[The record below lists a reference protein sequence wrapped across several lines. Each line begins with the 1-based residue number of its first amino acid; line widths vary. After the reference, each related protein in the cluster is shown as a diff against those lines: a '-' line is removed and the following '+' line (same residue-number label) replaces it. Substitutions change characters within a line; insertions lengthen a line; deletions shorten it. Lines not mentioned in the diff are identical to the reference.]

1 MSLRLKRSQGRGLMI
16 SLGVAIGISTI
27 AVVAVVLILQ
37 AVFKLNIKPF
47 VILAFVLFLTS
58 SVSLILSS
66 FLVTVPLLGAAGA
79 LFLYVAFALVVLHCS
94 SLLGVKKTIVFFAIA
109 WSFGLV
115 SETLGAA
122 RGLIFGPYSYNLPKF
137 FFGLVPF
144 ETPISWAVIIY
155 VAYALTN
162 QFMFGAIGDRPS
174 LKLTRLN
181 AAGLIIV
188 ASAIGGLIAM
198 NLDMILDPVA
208 VSPQNPGWVWIGGG
222 PYFEVPI
229 SNFIGWFFVT
239 FFAVLLFRFYETLKS
254 EPLEGARSIDVYI
267 PVIYLAYFLVQASRA
282 IEIGH
287 PEFVLIGF
295 SSMFPFILFA
305 ALILY
310 VHKVRSKRG

>member
-1 MSLRLKRSQGRGLMI
+1 MVDLM
-16 SLGVAIGISTI
+16 LAIGVLTYA
-27 AVVAVVLILQ
+27 AVALVLILQ
-37 AVFKLNIKPF
+37 AALRFNLKPF
-47 VILAFVLFLTS
+47 VILAFVLFLIS
-58 SVSLILSS
+58 SVSSILSML
-66 FLVTVPLLGAAGA
+66 LVPTPPLLNVAGSC
-79 LFLYVAFALVVLHCS
+79 FLYIAFALGVLHCS
-94 SLLGVKKTIVFFAIA
+94 SLLGSKKTVVFFAIA

-115 SETLGAA
+115 SEALGAA
-122 RGLIFGPYSYNLPKF
+122 RGLIFGPYYYNVPKF

-144 ETPISWAVIIY
+144 KTPIAWAVIIY

-162 QFMFGAIGDRPS
+162 QFVFGAIGDRPS

-188 ASAIGGLIAM
+188 ASAIGGMIAM
-198 NLDMILDPVA
+198 NLDMIIDPVS
-208 VSPQNPGWVWIGGG
+208 VSGQDPGWVWVGGG
-222 PYFEVPI
+222 PFFGIPV

-239 FFAVLLFRFYETLKS
+239 FFAVLLFRFYELLKS

-267 PVIYLAYFLVQASRA
+267 PVIYLAYFLVEVSVA
-282 IEIGH
+282 IQIGH

-310 VHKVRSKRG
+310 THKARSESR